1 MFMTRRI
8 ISIGNWS
15 DPSIW
20 EDGILPTEEDDVVVA
35 PINGDVNI
43 DISATCVSIDVQ
55 NFVGSFIFNNGSPLI
70 ITNRVYLSQCNG
82 FTLVNPVGNLYCTN
96 TTISAYFDTDKQVVL
111 YNDGVFDYIISYT

>member
-1 MFMTRRI
+1 MTRRI